1 MDAAGGDGG
10 VVRTGRGCATRRI
23 SMHHRSTPIALIAV
37 TAFVAGCGGGG
48 FEPDLSGYDAI
59 PEIADLHLANVRT
72 ALAWDYWELREAIQP
87 QAPTVL
93 GSAGTS
99 SRAELDPAVIAAI
112 DAEMPTRGFA
122 GRCLPGYCYKYIV
135 AARAGQV
142 QVVDAVEELMEFL
155 GATDALE
162 EAVLLL
168 DAKSYFWDLGDAT
181 GIRQVGNGWDAIVL
195 ELVNACAPVQLD
207 RVRVRVDAAGRL
219 NAGAREV
226 WSKDSNSCI

>member
-1 MDAAGGDGG
+1 MRPRAERIA
-10 VVRTGRGCATRRI
+10 RNGRGGTPSRRTF
-23 SMHHRSTPIALIAV
+23 MHQRSALPALV
-37 TAFVAGCGGGG
+37 AFTAFAAACSGSG
-48 FEPDLSGYDAI
+48 FEPDLSGYEAS
-59 PEIADLHLANVRT
+59 PEVADLHLANVQP

-87 QAPTVL
+87 EAPTVL

-99 SRAELDPAVIAAI
+99 GRAGLDPAVIAAI
-112 DAEMPTRGFA
+112 DAQMPTRGFA

-142 QVVDAVEELMEFL
+142 QVIDTVDDLIEFL
-155 GATDALE
+155 GPTDALE

-181 GIRQVGNGWDAIVL
+181 GIRQVGNAWDAVVL

-226 WSKDSNSCI
+226 WSKDANSCI